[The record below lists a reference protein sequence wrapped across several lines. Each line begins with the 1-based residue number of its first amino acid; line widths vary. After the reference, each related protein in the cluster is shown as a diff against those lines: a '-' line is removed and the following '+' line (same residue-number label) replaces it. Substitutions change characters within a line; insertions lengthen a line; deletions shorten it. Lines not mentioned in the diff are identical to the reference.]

1 MPKMRNRR
9 TDSGPSG
16 TPMTRGGQDSEQDG
30 PERKCIVTGEVQP
43 KAGLI
48 RFVVGPDNQVYP
60 DVLEK
65 LPGRGMWVTADRAVL
80 EKAGKGQFARSAKKA
95 IAVPAGLA
103 DEVERQ
109 LARRVVD
116 LVALARK
123 AGLAICGFEKVK
135 TALDKGGVRVLL
147 QASDGSERGKTKL
160 WTPTGAR
167 YFGCLTS
174 AELGLAFGRQSV
186 IHGALA
192 SGGLS
197 DRVVQEA
204 AKLRGLREID
214 GGQGTAGKDI
224 VAT

>member
-1 MPKMRNRR
+1 MA
-9 TDSGPSG
+9 
-16 TPMTRGGQDSEQDG
+16 RGGKDKETDG
-30 PERKCIVTGEVQP
+30 PERRCIVTGEVQP

-48 RFVVGPDNQVYP
+48 RFVIGPDDLVVP
-60 DVLEK
+60 DILEK
-65 LPGRGMWVTADRAVL
+65 LPGRGMWVTAERSVL
-80 EKAGKGQFARSAKKA
+80 EKAGRGQFARSAKRPVK
-95 IAVPAGLA
+95 VPEGLT

-116 LVALARK
+116 LIALVRK
-123 AGLAICGFEKVK
+123 SGRAVCGFEKVK
-135 TALDKGGVRVLL
+135 SALEKGNVRVLL

-197 DRVVQEA
+197 DRVVEDA

-214 GGQGTAGKDI
+214 GGQGAAGKDKEL
-224 VAT
+224 T